1 MLEEEH
7 HNFSF
12 NPLIKKFMSWKV
24 IHLNEPS
31 NEGGITIIKHLA
43 QLCCVLVN
51 ERTHFQFFCF
61 SEKKK
66 KREFRPITKLSWP
79 QVCRRLRGT
88 NLRWPKE
95 WVRIFLLAAL
105 EFGVLLKLPPPVLDV
120 SSQYFHSARRSC
132 GECFFIAI
140 FLFKR
145 FTVSS
150 TTFRP
155 HRCHFVPPL
164 LCASPSC

>member
-24 IHLNEPS
+24 IYLNEPS

-66 KREFRPITKLSWP
+66 KERISANHEIELASGLQKASRHQSKMTQGVGK
-79 QVCRRLRGT
+79 
-88 NLRWPKE
+88 NLFVSC
-95 WVRIFLLAAL
+95 VRIWGTSKITATC
-105 EFGVLLKLPPPVLDV
+105 FGRQQSIFPQR
-120 SSQYFHSARRSC
+120 SSLMR
-132 GECFFIAI
+132 
-140 FLFKR
+140 
-145 FTVSS
+145 
-150 TTFRP
+150 
-155 HRCHFVPPL
+155 
-164 LCASPSC
+164 